1 MATDSKAPNVIL
13 MFKSS
18 MAEES
23 REKYSIMKYDPQTRT
38 IEYANK
44 DIYYERESDGE
55 IVKVTCVISILPQES
70 VKQRAQKYIQESH
83 FPDLE
88 FIGIA
93 RRWVPNYQITDAN

>member
-1 MATDSKAPNVIL
+1 MATGSSDDKIIL

-18 MAEES
+18 TAEES
-23 REKYSIMKYDPQTRT
+23 KKKYPMMKYDPDTRT
-38 IEYANK
+38 IYYANR

-55 IVKVTCVISILPQES
+55 IVKVTSVISIPPNDN

-83 FPDLE
+83 FHDLE

-93 RRWVPNYQITDAN
+93 RRWVPNWMTDAN

>member
-1 MATDSKAPNVIL
+1 MATGSKAPNLIL

-23 REKYSIMKYDPQTRT
+23 RKKYPIMKYDPQTRT

-55 IVKVTCVISILPQES
+55 IVKVSSVISIGSNES
-70 VKQRAQKYIQESH
+70 VKQRVREYIQKSH
-83 FPDLE
+83 FHDLE

-93 RRWVPNYQITDAN
+93 RRWVPNWMTDAN

>member
-18 MAEES
+18 IAEES
-23 REKYSIMKYDPQTRT
+23 RKKYPITKYHPNTQT
-38 IEYANK
+38 IESANK

-55 IVKVTCVISILPQES
+55 IVKVTCVISIGPHEN
-70 VKQRAQKYIQESH
+70 VKQRVREYIQKSR

-93 RRWVPNYQITDAN
+93 RRYVPNYQITNAN

>member
-1 MATDSKAPNVIL
+1 MATGSTANNVIL

-18 MAEES
+18 IAEKS
-23 REKYSIMKYDPQTRT
+23 KKKYPMMKYNPRTRT
-38 IEYANK
+38 IEYENK

-55 IVKVTCVISILPQES
+55 IVKVTSVISIGSNES
-70 VKQRAQKYIQESH
+70 VKQRAQKYIQASH

-93 RRWVPNYQITDAN
+93 RRYVS